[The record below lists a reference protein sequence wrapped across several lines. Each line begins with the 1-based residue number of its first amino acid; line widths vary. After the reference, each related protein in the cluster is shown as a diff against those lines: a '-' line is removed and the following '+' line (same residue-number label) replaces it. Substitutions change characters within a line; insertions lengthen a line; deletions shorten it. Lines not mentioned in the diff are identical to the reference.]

1 MPQGRDSFKTTLV
14 QITRSTR
21 ETRLVWKT
29 ILDFETDQRHVLV
42 AYRVIVSRRF
52 LSSLYIYIYSLYTLA
67 SQKR

>member
-1 MPQGRDSFKTTLV
+1 MPQERDSFKTTLV

-29 ILDFETDQRHVLV
+29 ILVFETDQRHVLV
-42 AYRVIVSRRF
+42 AYRVVIISRRF
-52 LSSLYIYIYSLYTLA
+52 LSSLYTLA

>member
-1 MPQGRDSFKTTLV
+1 MPQERDSFKTTLV

-29 ILDFETDQRHVLV
+29 ILVFETDQRHVLV

-52 LSSLYIYIYSLYTLA
+52 LSSLYTLA